1 MASETAATKPKKK
14 TIAEFRER
22 MRNGLSAAKAQ
33 VGEYAQKLGAAQSA
47 TESAHKQLR
56 KVDASLTETTQVL
69 AVQTEAIDQQT
80 SAGHRAGIDGT
91 GIVAAVAVD
100 LLAFEGLS
108 TAAAKWPFI
117 LRNRKWLSGA
127 PHLAIGVSA
136 YAMSLKNRADNPGH
150 FGSVPGQITE
160 EAAKHLI
167 VLGATNIA
175 KGYLAP

>member
-1 MASETAATKPKKK
+1 MNLERVAVATTIESIGGVLTDADSRVLALWASFSYQDNKEHRTGEFGIPVQLLHDIVDDLQHGRDPVFWDLGVELGIVTL
-14 TIAEFRER
+14 AEA
-22 MRNGLSAAKAQ
+22 RNHGLSA
-33 VGEYAQKLGAAQSA
+33 
-47 TESAHKQLR
+47 
-56 KVDASLTETTQVL
+56 
-69 AVQTEAIDQQT
+69 
-80 SAGHRAGIDGT
+80 
-91 GIVAAVAVD
+91 
-100 LLAFEGLS
+100 
-108 TAAAKWPFI
+108 AAAKWPFI

-127 PHLAIGVSA
+127 PHLAVGVSA

>member
-1 MASETAATKPKKK
+1 M
-14 TIAEFRER
+14 
-22 MRNGLSAAKAQ
+22 LS
-33 VGEYAQKLGAAQSA
+33 
-47 TESAHKQLR
+47 
-56 KVDASLTETTQVL
+56 
-69 AVQTEAIDQQT
+69 
-80 SAGHRAGIDGT
+80 DGT
-91 GIVAAVAVD
+91 GRVAIELARRGHDVVGLD
-100 LLAFEGLS
+100 LDPAMLA
-108 TAAAKWPFI
+108 AAAKWPFI

-127 PHLAIGVSA
+127 PHLAVGVSA

>member
-1 MASETAATKPKKK
+1 MASETTTKPKKSIK
-14 TIAEFRER
+14 EWREN
-22 MRNGLSAAKAQ
+22 MRNGLTKAKAQ
-33 VGEYAQKLGAAQSA
+33 IGEYAQKLGAA
-47 TESAHKQLR
+47 ESSTRAAHKQLE
-56 KVDASLTETTQVL
+56 KVGASLEETTQIL
-69 AVQTEAIDQQT
+69 SVQTEAIDQQT

-91 GIVAAVAVD
+91 GMVAAVAVD